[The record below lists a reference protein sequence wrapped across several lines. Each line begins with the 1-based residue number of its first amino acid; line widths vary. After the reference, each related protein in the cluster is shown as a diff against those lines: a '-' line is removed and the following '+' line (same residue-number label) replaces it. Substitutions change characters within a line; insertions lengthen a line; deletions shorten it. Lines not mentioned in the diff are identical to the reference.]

1 MGNEKFPYSF
11 SVQYEKICWLK
22 ICIYNKEMSWFRNTI
37 TDLYNAL
44 ASRLESVRETATLL
58 YERVVDNIRYG
69 QETLKNIVKNA
80 VKKEKGKRVQIKLI
94 ASNEPLMDCG
104 LLPKWL
110 RKKRCINALETFDDN
125 LCVWRS
131 LAITHEEM

>member
-1 MGNEKFPYSF
+1 
-11 SVQYEKICWLK
+11 
-22 ICIYNKEMSWFRNTI
+22 MSWFRNTI

-44 ASRLESVRETATLL
+44 ASRLESLRETATLL

-69 QETLKNIVKNA
+69 QETLKNIMKNA
-80 VKKEKGKRVQIKLI
+80 VKEEKGKRVQIKLI